1 MKNIARMDD
10 IDSELT
16 VAQRLIGSIQK
27 KLRKNKMVM
36 WLTIGILVL
45 VVAFVIWTY
54 TKWSRI
60 MIFFSLFD
68 EKINRKRGQL
78 YKWIGMNKI

>member
-1 MKNIARMDD
+1 MYENEAMAQQAAVGLKTNNQKLMKNIARMDD

-54 TKWSRI
+54 TK
-60 MIFFSLFD
+60 
-68 EKINRKRGQL
+68 
-78 YKWIGMNKI
+78 